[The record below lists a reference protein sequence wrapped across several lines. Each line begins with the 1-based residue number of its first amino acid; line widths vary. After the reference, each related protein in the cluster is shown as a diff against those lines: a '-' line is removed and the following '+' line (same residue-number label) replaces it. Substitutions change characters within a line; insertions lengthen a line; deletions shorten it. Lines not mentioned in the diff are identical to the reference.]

1 MLVSEAGE
9 AKELKRRTTAYGVPL
24 WTAREASLK
33 LRYPADGAEF
43 REAVAVLRSLL
54 PPDSVAREALLAWV
68 RWSMLEEGAKEEV
81 VAQLEHLDD
90 LAGPIVETW
99 WAKERRETLR
109 RGYEEGRR
117 EGHREGRQEGRRE
130 GHREA
135 RYRLECQVAKKFGVD
150 AAVQLL
156 GLIGGLDGR
165 DELDAAA
172 DAVIECDTVAE
183 LRARLAN

>member
-9 AKELKRRTTAYGVPL
+9 AKELKRGTTAYEVPL
-24 WTAREASLK
+24 WTAREAGLR
-33 LRYPADGAEF
+33 LRYPVDGAAF

-54 PPDSVAREALLAWV
+54 APDSVAREGLVAWV
-68 RWSMLEEGAKEEV
+68 RSSMLEEGATEEI
-81 VAQLEHLDD
+81 VAQLEDLDD
-90 LAGPIVETW
+90 LAGPIIETW
-99 WAKERRETLR
+99 WARERRETLR
-109 RGYEEGRR
+109 RGHEEGRR
-117 EGHREGRQEGRRE
+117 EGYREGRREGRRE

-172 DAVIECDTVAE
+172 EAIIECDTVAE
-183 LRARLAN
+183 LLARLAN